1 MYNEKHGVWKL
12 APPSIRHTKQNK
24 KIFKK
29 EIQTGIRCTY
39 CLARHCKARYTLE
52 TKSTVDFLCRRFVAG
67 SFDQDDRIAVDIV
80 ATVEH
85 VQLCRL
91 CRMWVIFVARMS
103 NVLST
108 LSPVCTG
115 LKDTSVGTTIIIKIG
130 DLNRCARN
138 SVRATY
144 LWHTVYVSARNA
156 RSSDDRDRREV
167 WLTLQLASC
176 NSAFDKYSLH
186 ELGICGDELVVTRHR
201 LAGCL

>member
-1 MYNEKHGVWKL
+1 
-12 APPSIRHTKQNK
+12 
-24 KIFKK
+24 
-29 EIQTGIRCTY
+29 
-39 CLARHCKARYTLE
+39 
-52 TKSTVDFLCRRFVAG
+52 
-67 SFDQDDRIAVDIV
+67 
-80 ATVEH
+80 
-85 VQLCRL
+85 
-91 CRMWVIFVARMS
+91 MWVIFVARMS

-201 LAGCL
+201 LAGCLWLMQRVRMQVRDTRQSASRASYANNIIAAVPRDVDKK

>member
-1 MYNEKHGVWKL
+1 
-12 APPSIRHTKQNK
+12 
-24 KIFKK
+24 
-29 EIQTGIRCTY
+29 
-39 CLARHCKARYTLE
+39 
-52 TKSTVDFLCRRFVAG
+52 
-67 SFDQDDRIAVDIV
+67 
-80 ATVEH
+80 
-85 VQLCRL
+85 
-91 CRMWVIFVARMS
+91 MWVIFVARMS

-130 DLNRCARN
+130 DLNRCAKN

-201 LAGCL
+201 LAGCP